1 MLISLTYL
9 FKVLCGL
16 LLAAMLVLNLSAA
29 QAENQ
34 IALAGS
40 VPTQADS
47 ILNNSDLSADSLNL
61 AKSLGISPQL
71 DQLTTLKRTAGSD
84 SNELISLKIDLL
96 ESVLTASYETRSV
109 VNKIDKELAQSG
121 EVNTYI
127 NEQRDRALRMNTYV
141 NFISGGITRMVT
153 GGLTL
158 GSVNHI
164 APDTLTAIEG
174 VIQTSLASWGVWQ
187 LRGEKR
193 LERSGKENMLAP
205 IFDPSARNSINYPP
219 SVWSFLNSSPSGTN
233 TQPSRRELLLDHW
246 YKHGLY
252 LMKNKRKN
260 SDVDR
265 VQKVSGSNQISF
277 RLTSDILQDRMTM
290 LTDLRA
296 TVEQMDDNLLEIL
309 QVIRKK

>member
-1 MLISLTYL
+1 LTAILI
-9 FKVLCGL
+9 
-16 LLAAMLVLNLSAA
+16 LNLSAA
-29 QAENQ
+29 QASERQ
-34 IALAGS
+34 IAAAG
-40 VPTQADS
+40 PTQAPADNANS
-47 ILNNSDLSADSLNL
+47 ITNSPSLSADSLNL
-61 AKSLGISPQL
+61 AKSLGILPQL
-71 DQLTTLKRTAGSD
+71 
-84 SNELISLKIDLL
+84 E
-96 ESVLTASYETRSV
+96 
-109 VNKIDKELAQSG
+109 QSG

-193 LERSGKENMLAP
+193 LEKSGKENMLAP
-205 IFDPSARNSINYPP
+205 MFDPSSHNAANYPP
-219 SVWSFLNSSPSGTN
+219 SVWSYLNSSSTGTT
-233 TQPSRRELLLDHW
+233 TQPSRRERLLDHW
-246 YKHGLY
+246 YQHGLY
-252 LMKNKRKN
+252 LMKNKRKT
-260 SDVDR
+260 SDADR
-265 VQKVSGSNQISF
+265 VQKVSGTNQISF

-309 QVIRKK
+309 QAVRK

>member
-1 MLISLTYL
+1 MIFSLTHLSKVLFGLILIVLFIQPAKADLIS
-9 FKVLCGL
+9 
-16 LLAAMLVLNLSAA
+16 
-29 QAENQ
+29 
-34 IALAGS
+34 
-40 VPTQADS
+40 
-47 ILNNSDLSADSLNL
+47 NSSGLSADTSNL
-61 AKSLGISPQL
+61 AKSLGILPQL
-71 DQLTTLKRTAGSD
+71 DQLQTLKQTKSS
-84 SNELISLKIDLL
+84 SNDLIALKIELL
-96 ESVLTASYETRSV
+96 ESILTASYETRSV
-109 VNKIDKELAQSG
+109 VNKIDKEIAMSG
-121 EVNTYI
+121 EVSTYMVNI
-127 NEQRDRALRMNTYV
+127 VDLALRMNTYV

-205 IFDPSARNSINYPP
+205 MFDPSSRNAVNYPP
-219 SVWSFLNSSPSGTN
+219 SVWTYLNSSPTGSN
-233 TQPSRRELLLDHW
+233 TEPSRREMLLDHW

-252 LMKNKRKN
+252 LMNNKRKT
-260 SDVDR
+260 SDADR
-265 VQKVSGSNQISF
+265 VQKVSGTNQISF
-277 RLTSDILQDRMTM
+277 RLTADILKDRMTM

-309 QVIRKK
+309 QVIRK